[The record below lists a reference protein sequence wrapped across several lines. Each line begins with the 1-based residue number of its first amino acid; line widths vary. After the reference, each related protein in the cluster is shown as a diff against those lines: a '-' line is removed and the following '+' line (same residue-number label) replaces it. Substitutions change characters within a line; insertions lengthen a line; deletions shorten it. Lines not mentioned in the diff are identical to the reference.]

1 MTLNYLSTD
10 NDNKLKPFP
19 TESLADPENHEERK
33 EDEGKL
39 VPFIKSPF
47 HVTSIE
53 SANRATPYPIP
64 ERVGWTGILLELS
77 MTTALNNLAE
87 HTSILSGSAAV
98 SFATLFPLIWWVWT
112 SQVAYSMHFQKNDWF
127 HRIVAFLYLLI
138 FGALA
143 AFTSDFDIEA
153 GLSQTKNNDTL
164 ISPFHPILSAIEL
177 RDWPLRPPEV
187 YLSYSRSVGSFSGKG
202 AFRFDV
208 FASVLLDSRKTFPS
222 LQVGLYRHLRA
233 LTFSSACYFTAFG
246 VMLAAHW
253 QPEDISANYAKVYQ
267 AIAIVLWYLP
277 LVAEISIHYIN
288 SDLIDHT
295 KYSSKIIYERASV
308 FFTVILG
315 ASLDNMTGGL
325 RFLVGGLDVTSH
337 NVGWAFCGALV
348 IVGEFS
354 LYFDANY
361 ETFIHNNRRLLTWYF
376 LHSIF
381 LLCLMMTI
389 LSTTLLIQHSNVS
402 QAAKDIITLFGN
414 VFNSTSTFPLS
425 ASEFPQQR
433 DAFER
438 LGLPL
443 KFVLED
449 FNTAAAN
456 LSVSSQNLLYY
467 QYLVLAMAIA
477 YQEFEAYPE
486 PNDPVAMQIDGFMSL
501 DIGNA
506 TQMDRGNFTD
516 IVRNL
521 AKSHAHEV
529 DWFIGVAGGTILML
543 VVLNLVKKWPKTKF
557 HWARLIS
564 MVFSGSAFILGSFS
578 NIGRNPRHSQHSVQD
593 ISGSETLFPPTPIQ
607 SYTNLNWIVPT
618 FAALLMVQAGFNLTL
633 RRFARR
639 KAVHH
644 TGPRTMLHLPGFE
657 TTLPTRSPE
666 ELPSANIPVSLPGL
680 SGKLSGEFETLKAQ
694 LPTYGR
700 SARRSFKSFWGWL
713 RLKLSMTSRD

>member
-1 MTLNYLSTD
+1 
-10 NDNKLKPFP
+10 
-19 TESLADPENHEERK
+19 
-33 EDEGKL
+33 
-39 VPFIKSPF
+39 
-47 HVTSIE
+47 
-53 SANRATPYPIP
+53 
-64 ERVGWTGILLELS
+64 

-87 HTSILSGSAAV
+87 HTAILSGSAAV

-153 GLSQTKNNDTL
+153 GLSRTKNNDITPADITFPPDTQRNRAERLAIDAARGVSL
-164 ISPFHPILSAIEL
+164 ILALSRL
-177 RDWPLRPPEV
+177 VLLVQYWV
-187 YLSYSRSVGSFSGKG
+187 
-202 AFRFDV
+202 
-208 FASVLLDSRKTFPS
+208 VLLDSRKTFPS

-233 LTFSSACYFTAFG
+233 LTFSSAWYFTAFG

-361 ETFIHNNRRLLTWYF
+361 ETFIHNNKRLLTWYF

-389 LSTTLLIQHSNVS
+389 LSTTLLIQHSVCSVICESISAALELIKQNVS
-402 QAAKDIITLFGN
+402 QAVEDIITLFGN

-425 ASEFPQQR
+425 ASEFPQQQ

-529 DWFIGVAGGTILML
+529 DWFFGVA
-543 VVLNLVKKWPKTKF
+543 VRQF
-557 HWARLIS
+557 YFRDH
-564 MVFSGSAFILGSFS
+564 
-578 NIGRNPRHSQHSVQD
+578 D
-593 ISGSETLFPPTPIQ
+593 
-607 SYTNLNWIVPT
+607 
-618 FAALLMVQAGFNLTL
+618 
-633 RRFARR
+633 
-639 KAVHH
+639 
-644 TGPRTMLHLPGFE
+644 
-657 TTLPTRSPE
+657 
-666 ELPSANIPVSLPGL
+666 
-680 SGKLSGEFETLKAQ
+680 KLSWT
-694 LPTYGR
+694 
-700 SARRSFKSFWGWL
+700 
-713 RLKLSMTSRD
+713 